1 MVSKKIAWAK
11 NLNSRPIEPEIY
23 DNFINQKTIFEKIGC
38 EIIDDEPDLSDS
50 DQIFQAYRAYSYTLK
65 HKNHIEKNNDKVKDT
80 IIWNY
85 NQGKKLSAYDMAKA
99 EYLKTK
105 LWKSVISFFEKY
117 DYLIMP
123 VTSVPPFS
131 VEKEYPDE
139 VNGVKLNTYLDW
151 MWPCYTIS
159 VTGLPCI
166 SMPSGFTN
174 SGLPIGIQIIGK
186 PKKDF
191 SVLELA
197 QAYENLTEFY
207 KVKPDFLIEKD
218 D

>member
-1 MVSKKIAWAK
+1 
-11 NLNSRPIEPEIY
+11 
-23 DNFINQKTIFEKIGC
+23 
-38 EIIDDEPDLSDS
+38 
-50 DQIFQAYRAYSYTLK
+50 
-65 HKNHIEKNNDKVKDT
+65 
-80 IIWNY
+80 
-85 NQGKKLSAYDMAKA
+85 MAKA

-105 LWKSVISFFEKY
+105 LWKSIISFFEKY

>member
-1 MVSKKIAWAK
+1 
-11 NLNSRPIEPEIY
+11 
-23 DNFINQKTIFEKIGC
+23 
-38 EIIDDEPDLSDS
+38 
-50 DQIFQAYRAYSYTLK
+50 
-65 HKNHIEKNNDKVKDT
+65 
-80 IIWNY
+80 
-85 NQGKKLSAYDMAKA
+85 
-99 EYLKTK
+99 
-105 LWKSVISFFEKY
+105 
-117 DYLIMP
+117 
-123 VTSVPPFS
+123 
-131 VEKEYPDE
+131 
-139 VNGVKLNTYLDW
+139 